1 MAAQWTMA
9 STRETYGRTLLE
21 MAEEFPDIVVLGGDL
36 NVSVFTHLWRDKYP
50 ERFFDFGPA
59 EQNLVGVGAGLA
71 ASGKIPFVST
81 FAVFGVGRPF
91 DQLRVLVAQGK
102 LNFKLVCTHA
112 GILTG
117 EDGMSAH
124 GIEDLALACSLLGFT
139 VVCPADTVEAA
150 QAIRAA
156 AATEGPFYVRLS
168 RAATPVI
175 HTDDYRL
182 EVGKAH
188 VEREGSDVAIVGT
201 GVMVS
206 VALEAANLLAESG
219 ISARVINMH
228 TLTPADETTLLAAAR
243 ETGAIVTAEEH
254 YIHGGLGSIV
264 AQVLG
269 RSHPVPLEMVAL
281 QSYSESGRAEELME
295 KAGLTPKAVKQA
307 AEQAVSR
314 KTT

>member
-228 TLTPADETTLLAAAR
+228 TLTPADETTLLAAAK

-264 AQVLG
+264 AQIIG

-307 AEQAVSR
+307 AERAVSR

>member
-175 HTDDYRL
+175 HSDDYRL

-206 VALEAANLLAESG
+206 VALEAADLLAESG

-243 ETGAIVTAEEH
+243 ETGAVVTAEEH

-281 QSYSESGRAEELME
+281 QGYSESGKAEELME

-307 AEQAVSR
+307 TERAISR
-314 KTT
+314 KKS